1 MGNVLLTNYC
11 NRRCK
16 YCFAQERI
24 AFDDAGEGDES
35 KRFLSFD
42 DLETIIAFF
51 KRSACSQ
58 VGLLGGEPTLHP
70 HFPAIIDR
78 FLAEG
83 FRVKL
88 FSNGMMPDTALEH
101 L

>member
-16 YCFAQERI
+16 YCFAQEKI
-24 AFDDAGEGDES
+24 TFEDGGKVDES
-35 KRFLSFD
+35 RRFLSLE

-58 VGLLGGEPTLHP
+58 VGLLGGC
-70 HFPAIIDR
+70 
-78 FLAEG
+78 AE
-83 FRVKL
+83 RE
-88 FSNGMMPDTALEH
+88 SEQ
-101 L
+101 